1 MIQQYRGGPKPFPR
15 PEARLGGQ
23 VAAAIIVI
31 VIVVV
36 LFALLLARIVSVK
49 VGTEPAQGG
58 RTMAS
63 QVVTRSPGIFK
74 VIREYERGVVFRF
87 GKLKKVLKPGL
98 HVLIPISDRMMRV
111 SLRTVTMPVPS
122 QSIITRDNVSIDVAA
137 VAYYN
142 SNDPIKS
149 VVAIENVGEAINQ
162 ISQTT
167 VRNVVGQSSL
177 DQLLSSTEDI
187 NQKIKDII
195 DLQTEPWGIIVTVV
209 ELKDITLPENLK
221 RAMAKE
227 AEAER
232 EKRAKVIAADGEFIA
247 SQKLS
252 EAAAILAT
260 QPISVQLRTLQTLSE
275 IAVEKNSTIVFPT
288 EFLTGLTLKPVP
300 PVAEMK
306 PGPAP
311 GNH

>member
-1 MIQQYRGGPKPFPR
+1 MPP
-15 PEARLGGQ
+15 
-23 VAAAIIVI
+23 
-31 VIVVV
+31 
-36 LFALLLARIVSVK
+36 
-49 VGTEPAQGG
+49 
-58 RTMAS
+58 
-63 QVVTRSPGIFK
+63 QVVTKSPGIIK

-87 GKLKKVLKPGL
+87 GKLKKVLEPGL
-98 HVLIPISDRMMRV
+98 HVLIPIADRMMRV

-137 VAYYN
+137 VAYFN
-142 SNDPIKS
+142 SHEPIKS
-149 VVAIENVGEAINQ
+149 VVAIENVGEAVNQ

-177 DQLLSSTEDI
+177 DELLGSTEEI
-187 NQKIKDII
+187 NEKIKDII
-195 DLQTEPWGIIVTVV
+195 DQQTEPWGIFVTVV

-232 EKRAKVIAADGEFIA
+232 EKRAKIIAAEGEFVA

-252 EAAAILAT
+252 EAAAVLAT

-288 EFLTGLTLKPVP
+288 EFLTWLTMKPVP
-300 PVAEMK
+300 TVAEMK
-306 PGPAP
+306 PGPAL
-311 GNH
+311 GGH

>member
-1 MIQQYRGGPKPFPR
+1 MATAF
-15 PEARLGGQ
+15 
-23 VAAAIIVI
+23 III
-31 VIVVV
+31 LIVVV
-36 LFALLLARIVSVK
+36 LFVIIAVRFASAREE
-49 VGTEPAQGG
+49 TAPLQGG
-58 RTMAS
+58 SKMAS

-74 VIREYERGVVFRF
+74 VVREYERGVVFRF

-98 HVLIPISDRMMRV
+98 HVLIPIADRMMRV

-142 SNDPIKS
+142 SNDPVKS

-177 DQLLSSTEDI
+177 DQLLSATEDI

-232 EKRAKVIAADGEFIA
+232 EKRAKIIAAEGEFVA

-288 EFLTGLTLKPVP
+288 EFLTGLTMKAVP
-300 PVAEMK
+300 TVAGMK

-311 GNH
+311 GSH